1 MSVRSNYIKKLME
14 TKNSFDKQYQ
24 EVLAES
30 IKSIIGDNTREEV
43 RNLLKEAKDEEE
55 DSFEEETVDDTET
68 LNNVK
73 DLETEEP
80 EEDNEEMLPG
90 YISVE
95 DVDDVENL
103 TKNQHDNVWDEIE
116 DCKGE
121 DGEYDCRGM
130 DNDKLLK
137 VLKAMNPEDGIRVIS
152 NDDDKIK
159 VEVDGDLINGKEEF
173 IIDLE
178 DFDDFDDEDE
188 EDVVYDDLKEE
199 RGPKSIS
206 DEDDFPW
213 DDYELEIDADNEDD
227 KLDQEELHNLEK
239 KSQKKDKYVDFD
251 NWDDIDDFESNLED
265 DMYESLGYTT
275 EYQKES
281 ALDVDNNDEVANP
294 KTTRSVDAGLPKG
307 VERPYGKMVSEITE
321 SILEALNDMDFD
333 DDNDDMDDLMF
344 DENGEVEFEKDNE
357 RRDNEYI
364 KDYKQK
370 TSKLDKTLD
379 FDNWDDVSDFDESLD
394 EVASTTQNNPAVR
407 GTSMTHANTNLK
419 GKKFRSSSEGGQR
432 VKPTTRNS
440 YDDETVNESLVK
452 ELKRIQ
458 EENKAIKEFIPN
470 LQQKLDESMVINS
483 SMGFIVKLLNEN
495 TTTQEEK
502 RSITERFTK
511 VNTINEGKLLYET
524 ISKELKEFGK
534 AKTNNIDNLFNSQL
548 SEGEKQKKNL
558 VETTMYK
565 SNELNETLSFMQ
577 RLNAIK

>member
-30 IKSIIGDNTREEV
+30 IKSIIGDNTRDEV
-43 RNLLKEAKDEEE
+43 RNLLKEDKDEEE

-68 LNNVK
+68 LNNTE
-73 DLETEEP
+73 DLDTEE
-80 EEDNEEMLPG
+80 EEELPPG
-90 YISVE
+90 YVSVD
-95 DVDDVENL
+95 DVDDVDNL
-103 TKNQHDNVWDEIE
+103 TSTINNNVWDEIE

-137 VLKAMNPEDGIRVIS
+137 VLKAMNPEDGIRVVS
-152 NDDDKIK
+152 NDDDQLKI
-159 VEVDGDLINGKEEF
+159 EVDGDLINGKEEF
-173 IIDLE
+173 VIDLD
-178 DFDDFDDEDE
+178 DFDEEDFDDEDFE
-188 EDVVYDDLKEE
+188 EDEDFEGEELKEG
-199 RGPKSIS
+199 RGPITDD
-206 DEDDFPW
+206 DEIGNYPW
-213 DDYELEIDADNEDD
+213 DDYEIELDDEEEDD
-227 KLDQEELHNLEK
+227 RLDQDELSNLEK
-239 KSQKKDKYVDFD
+239 TSQKKDKYIDYD
-251 NWDDIDDFESNLED
+251 NWDDISDFESDLED

-281 ALDVDNNDEVANP
+281 ALEVDNNDEVANP
-294 KTTRSVDAGLPKG
+294 RTTRKLDAGLPKG
-307 VERPYGKMVSEITE
+307 VERPYGKMVSQISE
-321 SILEALNDMDFD
+321 SILEALNELDDEEDFD
-333 DDNDDMDDLMF
+333 DDLMF
-344 DENGEVEFEKDNE
+344 DENGEVEVEKDNE
-357 RRDNEYI
+357 KRDNDYL
-364 KDYKQK
+364 KDYRKK
-370 TSKLDKTLD
+370 SSKLDKNLD
-379 FDNWDDVSDFDESLD
+379 FDNWDDISDFDDTLD
-394 EVASTTQNNPAVR
+394 EVASTTQNNSAVR
-407 GTSMTHANTNLK
+407 GTSMTHANTNSK

-440 YDDETVNESLVK
+440 YDNETVNESLSK

-458 EENKAIKEFIPN
+458 QENKAIKEFIPN

-511 VNTINEGKLLYET
+511 VNSIKEGKLLYET

-534 AKTNNIDNLFNSQL
+534 AKTNNIDTLFNSQL

-558 VETTMYK
+558 VEKTMYK

>member
-30 IKSIIGDNTREEV
+30 IKSIIGDNTRDEV
-43 RNLLKEAKDEEE
+43 RNLLKEDKDEEE

-68 LNNVK
+68 LNNTE
-73 DLETEEP
+73 DLDTEE
-80 EEDNEEMLPG
+80 EEELPPG
-90 YISVE
+90 YVSVD
-95 DVDDVENL
+95 DVDDVDNL
-103 TKNQHDNVWDEIE
+103 TSTMNNNVWDEIE

-137 VLKAMNPEDGIRVIS
+137 VLKAMNPEDGIRVVS
-152 NDDDKIK
+152 TDDDQLKI
-159 VEVDGDLINGKEEF
+159 EVDGDLINGKEEF
-173 IIDLE
+173 VIDLD
-178 DFDDFDDEDE
+178 DFDEEDFDDEDFE
-188 EDVVYDDLKEE
+188 EEELKEG
-199 RGPKSIS
+199 RGPITNDDDD
-206 DEDDFPW
+206 DEMGNYPW
-213 DDYELEIDADNEDD
+213 DDYEIELDDEEEDD
-227 KLDQEELHNLEK
+227 RLDQDELSNLEK
-239 KSQKKDKYVDFD
+239 TSQKKDKYIDYD
-251 NWDDIDDFESNLED
+251 NWDDISDFESDLED

-281 ALDVDNNDEVANP
+281 ALEVDNNDEVANP
-294 KTTRSVDAGLPKG
+294 RTTRKLDDGLPKG
-307 VERPYGKMVSEITE
+307 IERPYGKMVSQISE
-321 SILEALNDMDFD
+321 SILEALNELDDEEDFD
-333 DDNDDMDDLMF
+333 DDLMF
-344 DENGEVEFEKDNE
+344 DENGEVEVEKDNE
-357 RRDNEYI
+357 KRDNDYL
-364 KDYKQK
+364 KDYRKK
-370 TSKLDKTLD
+370 SSKLDKNLD
-379 FDNWDDVSDFDESLD
+379 FDNWDDISDFDDTLD
-394 EVASTTQNNPAVR
+394 EVASTTQNNSAVR
-407 GTSMTHANTNLK
+407 GTSMTHANTNSK

-440 YDDETVNESLVK
+440 YDNETVNESLSK

-458 EENKAIKEFIPN
+458 QENKAIKEFIPN

-511 VNTINEGKLLYET
+511 VNSIKEGKLLYET

-534 AKTNNIDNLFNSQL
+534 AKTNNIDTLFNSQL

-558 VETTMYK
+558 VEKTMYK